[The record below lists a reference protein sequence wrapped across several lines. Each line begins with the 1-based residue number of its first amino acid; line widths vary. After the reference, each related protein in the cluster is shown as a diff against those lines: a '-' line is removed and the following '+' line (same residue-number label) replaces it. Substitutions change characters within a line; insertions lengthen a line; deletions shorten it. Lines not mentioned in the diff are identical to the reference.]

1 MSKTSKP
8 KKSSKKR
15 KCDMDAKE
23 IVANESKSKKLSKK
37 RLLDDQ
43 SKTLNSES
51 KGIREKNR
59 GKGKSKLKV
68 SPNLFKGTL
77 ENENRYND
85 NFSENNDN
93 ANSLLTEDDNGSN
106 FVEPNTKEKLRYLRY
121 FRLVTH
127 RKRNG
132 EYNYTRRYAE
142 TYYIRYMQ

>member
-93 ANSLLTEDDNGSN
+93 ANSKRRSCLGLFSTS
-106 FVEPNTKEKLRYLRY
+106 FVANRCRYPS
-121 FRLVTH
+121 
-127 RKRNG
+127 G
-132 EYNYTRRYAE
+132 W
-142 TYYIRYMQ
+142 